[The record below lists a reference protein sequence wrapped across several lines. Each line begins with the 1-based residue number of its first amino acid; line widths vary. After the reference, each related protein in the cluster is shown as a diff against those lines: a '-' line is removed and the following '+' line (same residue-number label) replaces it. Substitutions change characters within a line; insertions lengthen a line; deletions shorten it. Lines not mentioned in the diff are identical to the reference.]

1 MSRKLQLF
9 VPAASYLIAVLIL
22 LVSAQSPVLAETV
35 DLNPDRDNTL
45 FERPAGDLSN
55 GAGPSLFF
63 GRTGNNANQVLRR
76 ALLRFDLSAIP
87 PGSVIEQVDLT
98 IEVDLVPPG
107 ATGFDATLH
116 AVQSDW
122 GEGSSFAPGAGGA
135 GAPPAPGDATWI
147 HTFFDNQFWNVPGG
161 DFAPSPS
168 AMTSINNAVGSFT
181 FASTPEL
188 IANVQTWVNQPAQN
202 FGWIILGAEDSPQNA
217 RRIGS
222 RENTA
227 LAPVLRVEF
236 EPAPDLPEAQPVPVF
251 SNWALGLLIAA
262 FCVLAL
268 YRRRVLDRSR

>member
-9 VPAASYLIAVLIL
+9 DKTIPCLMAVLML
-22 LVSAQSPVLAETV
+22 LFLSPSAVLAETIE
-35 DLNPDRDNTL
+35 LNPDRDNTL

-55 GAGPSLFF
+55 GSGPSLFF

-76 ALLRFDLSAIP
+76 ALLRFDLSSIP
-87 PGSVIEQVDLT
+87 PGSVIEQVELT

-116 AVQSDW
+116 TVQNDW
-122 GEGSSFAPGAGGA
+122 GESSSFAPGAGGA
-135 GAPPAPGDATWI
+135 GAPPAVGDATWI
-147 HTFFDNQFWNVPGG
+147 HTFFDTQFWNTPGG

-168 AMTSINNAVGSFT
+168 AVTAINNAEGSFT
-181 FASTPEL
+181 FVSTPEL
-188 IANVQTWVNQPAQN
+188 IADVQAWVNQPAQN
-202 FGWIILGAEDSPQNA
+202 FGWIILGAENSPQNA

-236 EPAPDLPEAQPVPVF
+236 EPAPDLPEARPVPVL
-251 SNWALGLLIAA
+251 SNWALGLLLIGL
-262 FCVLAL
+262 CLLAL
-268 YRRRVLDRSR
+268 SRWQVTNRPR